1 MAGRV
6 FTCLE
11 LSPIVWLIMVIE
23 LFNPFQ
29 AVVRASGEVSQF
41 WSNADANVLWNQ
53 GEVLMHKQW
62 WCPLIS
68 LSQGLLLINVLGN
81 QILKRRGNREDQERW
96 FVY

>member
-11 LSPIVWLIMVIE
+11 LSPIVWLIMVLE

-41 WSNADANVLWNQ
+41 RSNADANVLWNQ
-53 GEVLMHKQW
+53 GEVLF
-62 WCPLIS
+62 L
-68 LSQGLLLINVLGN
+68 
-81 QILKRRGNREDQERW
+81 
-96 FVY
+96 

>member
-11 LSPIVWLIMVIE
+11 LNPIVWLIMVLE

-41 WSNADANVLWNQ
+41 RSNADANVLWNQ
-53 GEVLMHKQW
+53 GEVLF
-62 WCPLIS
+62 L
-68 LSQGLLLINVLGN
+68 
-81 QILKRRGNREDQERW
+81 
-96 FVY
+96 

>member
-29 AVVRASGEVSQF
+29 AVVRASGETAQF
-41 WSNADANVLWNQ
+41 WSNEDANVLWNQ
-53 GEVLMHKQW
+53 GEVLF
-62 WCPLIS
+62 L
-68 LSQGLLLINVLGN
+68 
-81 QILKRRGNREDQERW
+81 
-96 FVY
+96 

>member
-1 MAGRV
+1 MAGKV

-53 GEVLMHKQW
+53 GEVLF
-62 WCPLIS
+62 L
-68 LSQGLLLINVLGN
+68 
-81 QILKRRGNREDQERW
+81 
-96 FVY
+96 

>member
-53 GEVLMHKQW
+53 GEVLF
-62 WCPLIS
+62 L
-68 LSQGLLLINVLGN
+68 
-81 QILKRRGNREDQERW
+81 
-96 FVY
+96 

>member
-11 LSPIVWLIMVIE
+11 LSPIVWLIMVLE

-29 AVVRASGEVSQF
+29 AVVRASGEAAQF

-53 GEVLMHKQW
+53 GEVLF
-62 WCPLIS
+62 L
-68 LSQGLLLINVLGN
+68 
-81 QILKRRGNREDQERW
+81 
-96 FVY
+96 

>member
-41 WSNADANVLWNQ
+41 WSNADANVLRNQ
-53 GEVLMHKQW
+53 GEVLF
-62 WCPLIS
+62 L
-68 LSQGLLLINVLGN
+68 
-81 QILKRRGNREDQERW
+81 
-96 FVY
+96 